1 MFVNPWQFC
10 VAIILMIFGTYLIVF
25 RFWYRRK
32 GISVEILS
40 VKPRVLHYSIG
51 SRADDPL

>member
-10 VAIILMIFGTYLIVF
+10 VAIVLMIWGTYFITY
-25 RFWYRRK
+25 RFWCRRK

-40 VKPRVLHYSIG
+40 VKPRILHYSIG